1 MKTAYSVPGYNYA
14 YERRWRHTLEFMN
27 KQIRVPVLVTGEK
40 TDFEPYLE
48 NYFGV
53 EFDYT
58 WHDLNFS
65 FPLRHIKCNT
75 VLSFQVIEHLLNPL
89 IFLVGCKSVL
99 SEDGLLYISYP
110 THGTKAFWS
119 TGHFNEYDRSRFL
132 YLIDVAGFEV
142 VKYDVKNMWRRIKGV
157 RSLIRNTPIG
167 LCKHHYYCLKVK

>member
-1 MKTAYSVPGYNYA
+1 VPGYNYA
-14 YERRWRHTLEFMN
+14 YERRWRNTLEFMN

-48 NYFGV
+48 KYFGV

-58 WHDLNFS
+58 NTDLNWS
-65 FPLRHIKCNT
+65 WPQCKNYNT
-75 VLSFQVIEHLLNPL
+75 ILSFQVIEHILNPL
-89 IFLVGCKSVL
+89 SFLEEAGENL

-167 LCKHHYYCLKVK
+167 LCKHHYYCLRVK